1 MRILLYDNEDSKEVY
16 EQVFEG
22 NDYHL
27 FKDPFLVL
35 DFFKKSLQDYDYFKF
50 TILTKNISQ
59 RIDLAL
65 LIHTIR
71 NFEELKKLNQ
81 SLKTKILVATDNV
94 DKNEIEEYS
103 KHGCNSI
110 LLKPFTREVL
120 SQKIFMM

>member
-59 RIDLAL
+59 RIDLA
-65 LIHTIR
+65 
-71 NFEELKKLNQ
+71 
-81 SLKTKILVATDNV
+81 
-94 DKNEIEEYS
+94 Y
-103 KHGCNSI
+103 
-110 LLKPFTREVL
+110 
-120 SQKIFMM
+120 

>member
-1 MRILLYDNEDSKEVY
+1 MRILLYDNEDSKGIY
-16 EQVFEG
+16 EQVFEA

-35 DFFKKSLQDYDYFKF
+35 DYFKKSLQDYDYFKF
-50 TILTKNISQ
+50 TILTKNMSQ
-59 RIDLAL
+59 KIELAL

-71 NFEELKKLNQ
+71 TFEELKKLSQ
-81 SLKTKILVATDNV
+81 CSKTKILVATDNV
-94 DKNEIEEYS
+94 DRNEIEEYY
-103 KHGCNSI
+103 KFGCNSI